1 MPSAERSLPNV
12 DSTGEPSLRRFAF
25 EYIEYTL
32 EYGGAPAIDH
42 AAAPASWRELRACFV
57 TLRKQREL
65 RGCMGTFDATQPVL
79 TNVAVTANRAAFADP
94 RFLPVVREELPLL
107 EVEVSLLGPTRPFPV
122 ASRADL
128 LARLVPGV
136 DGLIF
141 HDGARHATFLPAV
154 WESLPKP
161 SDFVDELL
169 RKAGLPA
176 DHWSPDTR
184 FEQFTAT
191 KAS

>member
-1 MPSAERSLPNV
+1 MPSVERSLPNL

-25 EYIEYTL
+25 ECIEYTL
-32 EYGGAPAIDH
+32 EYGGLPTIDH
-42 AAAPASWRELRACFV
+42 AAGPASWREPRACFV
-57 TLRKQREL
+57 TLREQREL
-65 RGCMGTFDATQPVL
+65 RGCIGTFDATRPIL
-79 TNVAVTANRAAFADP
+79 TNVAMNAHRAAFADP
-94 RFLPVVREELPLL
+94 RFPPVVPEELPLL
-107 EVEVSLLGPTRPFPV
+107 EVEISLLGPTRPFPV

-128 LARLVPGV
+128 LSRLVPGV
-136 DGLIF
+136 DGLIV

-161 SDFVDELL
+161 SGFVDELL

-176 DHWSPDTR
+176 DDWSPDRR
-184 FEQFTAT
+184 FERFTAT